1 MVLKG
6 GVAKNNLLGESMRF
20 HGGGGG
26 GVEKIQEGGFDKKG
40 VKKN

>member
-20 HGGGGG
+20 HGGGEGG
-26 GVEKIQEGGFDKKG
+26 G
-40 VKKN
+40 KNSRRGL